1 MKKEKYNSEGYAD
14 LTAYNAI
21 RNTDNPNPG
30 ELWNIEQTNGIQK
43 QCVVLSCGNNTAVVL
58 HLVEENRETCDIS
71 LNCRGMMYADSNML
85 QYAWYNRFVSYIRTL
100 SAAEFEEIKSV
111 VAGTLDIS
119 RIETVKVEKVVETVE
134 VEKEPEKV
142 QNEDYSTYVLELKRA
157 EAQLE
162 VYKEMYHELLE
173 KMTA

>member
-14 LTAYNAI
+14 LTAYSAI

-71 LNCRGMMYADSNML
+71 LNCRGIMYADSNML
-85 QYAWYNRFVSYIRTL
+85 QYTWYNRFVSYIRTL
-100 SAAEFEEIKSV
+100 NAAEFEEVKET
-111 VAGTLDIS
+111 VADTLGIG
-119 RIETVKVEKVVETVE
+119 RIETVKVEKVVKTVE

-142 QNEDYSTYVLELKRA
+142 QNEDYSGCVLKLERA

-162 VYKEMYHELLE
+162 IYKDLYRELLE
-173 KMTA
+173 KVTA

>member
-14 LTAYNAI
+14 LTAYSAI

-30 ELWNIEQTNGIQK
+30 ELWSMELANGEQR
-43 QCVVLSCGNNTAVVL
+43 QCIVLSSGENTAVTL
-58 HLVEENRETCDIS
+58 CLRDERRETCDIS

-85 QYAWYNRFVSYIRTL
+85 QYTWYNRFVSYIRTL
-100 SAAEFEEIKSV
+100 NAAEFEEVKET
-111 VAGTLDIS
+111 VADTLGIS

-142 QNEDYSTYVLELKRA
+142 QNEDYSGCVLKLERA

-162 VYKEMYHELLE
+162 IYKDLYRELLE
-173 KMTA
+173 KVTA

>member
-1 MKKEKYNSEGYAD
+1 MKNDRYNNEGYAD
-14 LTAYNAI
+14 PTAYHAI
-21 RNTDNPNPG
+21 KSADKPNPG
-30 ELWNIEQTNGIQK
+30 ELWNIEQANGIQK

-85 QYAWYNRFVSYIRTL
+85 QYTWYNRFVSYIRTL
-100 SAAEFEEIKSV
+100 NAAEFEEVKETI
-111 VAGTLDIS
+111 ADTLDIS
-119 RIETVKVEKVVETVE
+119 RIETVKIEKVVETVE

-142 QNEDYSTYVLELKRA
+142 QNEDYSGCVLKLERT

-162 VYKEMYHELLE
+162 IYKDLYRELLE
-173 KMTA
+173 KLTA

>member
-1 MKKEKYNSEGYAD
+1 MKSDRYNSEGYAD
-14 LTAYNAI
+14 PTAYNAI
-21 RNTDNPNPG
+21 RNIDTPKPG
-30 ELWNIEQTNGIQK
+30 ELWNIEQANGIQK

-85 QYAWYNRFVSYIRTL
+85 QYTWYNRFVSYIRTL
-100 SAAEFEEIKSV
+100 NAAEFETVMET
-111 VAGTLDIS
+111 VADTLEIS

-134 VEKEPEKV
+134 VEKEPEKA
-142 QNEDYSTYVLELKRA
+142 QNEDYSGYVLELERA

-162 VYKEMYHELLE
+162 IYKDLYRELLE
-173 KMTA
+173 KLTA